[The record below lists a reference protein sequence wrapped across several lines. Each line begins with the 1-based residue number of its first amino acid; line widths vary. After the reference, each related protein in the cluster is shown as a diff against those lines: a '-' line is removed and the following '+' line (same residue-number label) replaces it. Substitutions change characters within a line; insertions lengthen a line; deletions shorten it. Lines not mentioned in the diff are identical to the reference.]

1 MISSCHFEGIFIM
14 TQITLLLSLR
24 SKLLVVDL
32 FRVKIDT
39 LMQRRRLVA

>member
-1 MISSCHFEGIFIM
+1 M

-24 SKLLVVDL
+24 SKLLIVDL